1 MKKYHKHLARVVTLG
16 LLLSSGGVMSCVQAQ
31 DYGTADA
38 PKEHASAASLKGEY
52 DNVYI
57 VNNSYG
63 DSSNMTTSTAINDDL
78 HIKNLHTE
86 VNSVAGSAG
95 ITALQNNGAS
105 KSGNYKVGTASL
117 TVDRAVIA
125 VHGQD
130 DVIGVSST
138 DGQHATKIA
147 DLQIAVSTVT
157 DTANSNAPT
166 TVAGIDVEG
175 YYKRASS
182 SNISRYNNTLTADNV
197 RIDLGLASGSGG
209 TVNMTG
215 VLTKGDWLKQEDK
228 TQGYGGRTDI
238 KNVQIIISQ
247 RGDGQSN
254 ETVRGVW
261 ATKSDI
267 GTAYTEN
274 TDLASI
280 QNYDD
285 LAIVTGSSEADTAAY
300 TAGRVQGG
308 SELIGV
314 QADNGAQVKVGEKL
328 LIDID
333 RGARKAGE
341 DANGVSGIYAHS
353 YGKVDFNAGL
363 INLHND
369 QEGQVVGIEA
379 TAHAEVTGKTLMLR
393 AESDSGSAMGLLVH
407 KYEDDADGNAKIT
420 LGEAGGEASQVTA
433 VSGGA
438 LASAVTANHAGIIT
452 FNSAAELTA
461 QSTNYAETVAA
472 INGGQVIFADNAK
485 VTAAGIGE
493 AAGYL
498 YGVSAYFDDDSAA
511 AESKIIFQKG
521 AYIDAAGGT
530 AVSAAGNDDTS
541 AKGSISIN
549 QGSAAGLNDV
559 VILGDIEAGNN
570 GVVDVTLN
578 TAASVFSGSS
588 NLSGNGA
595 VNLAVTDGAG
605 WRVTGNSAVTALHAA
620 DGGKID
626 MTADADAF
634 STLTVGKLTGSG
646 AGFFVDN
653 DGTSSDKI
661 DIADSEAGTHS
672 ITINNISSLVGKTL
686 AAENTVISAKGAAAF
701 VGATTYGGGIY
712 EYTPNLDKTT
722 DAEGFNNWYVQ
733 SLNSK
738 VVGDALAVAATST
751 PVYYAWL
758 HGSDNL
764 RSRLGELRQNS
775 ERGAWAR
782 VFGGK
787 LRGSGYDNKYHT
799 YQVGYD
805 QALGNWQLGAAYEYT
820 KGDVSGTTSGDSKVG
835 AVSLYGT
842 MQQADGSAF
851 DIVLKHGRIYGDV
864 KTWGQYPDSGAYETN
879 ATSLSVEYNK
889 RFEQQH
895 GIFVEPQAQLVYGH
909 INGNSYTTAK
919 GIDVTTDGI
928 DTLVGRLGIS
938 AGQQLRHGSVYAR
951 LSLLHEF
958 CGDGTARL
966 TDKNGAALTRGFDY
980 GDTWFELALG
990 GNVALGKNCE
1000 LYGDVERGFGADV
1013 NKKWGANLGVRYSF

>member
-1 MKKYHKHLARVVTLG
+1 MKKYHKHLARVITLG
-16 LLLSSGGVMSCVQAQ
+16 LLLSSGGVMPCAQAQ
-31 DYGTADA
+31 DYGTADS
-38 PKEHASAASLKGEY
+38 PKEYASAASFKGEY

-57 VNNSYG
+57 VNNSLSG
-63 DSSNMTTSTAINDDL
+63 SSNMTTSTAINDDL

-86 VNSVAGSAG
+86 VSCVAGLAG

-105 KSGNYKVGTASL
+105 RSGNYKVGTASL

-125 VHGQD
+125 VHGQA
-130 DVIGVSST
+130 DVIGVAST
-138 DGQHATKIA
+138 DGQHATNIA
-147 DLQIAVSTVT
+147 DLQIAVSTV
-157 DTANSNAPT
+157 SNAASSSDPT

-175 YYKRASS
+175 YYKT
-182 SNISRYNNTLTADNV
+182 NISRYKNILTADNA
-197 RIDLGLASGSGG
+197 RIDLGLASGSEA

-238 KNVQIIISQ
+238 KNAQIIISQ

-267 GTAYTEN
+267 GTAHTEN
-274 TDLASI
+274 TDIASI

-285 LAIVTGSSEADTAAY
+285 LAIVTGSSEADTVGY
-300 TAGRVQGG
+300 TSGQVQGG

-333 RGARKAGE
+333 RAARKAGE
-341 DANGVSGIYAHS
+341 AANGVRGIYAHS

-379 TAHAEVTGKTLMLR
+379 TAHAEVTGKELILR

-485 VTAAGIGE
+485 VTAAGNE
-493 AAGYL
+493 
-498 YGVSAYFDDDSAA
+498 
-511 AESKIIFQKG
+511 
-521 AYIDAAGGT
+521 
-530 AVSAAGNDDTS
+530 DTS

-559 VILGDIEAGNN
+559 VIWGNIAADNN

-588 NLSGNGA
+588 NLSGNGT

-605 WRVTGNSAVTALHAA
+605 CCVTGKSAVTALQAA

-626 MTADADAF
+626 MTADAGAF

-646 AGFFVDN
+646 AGFIVDN

-672 ITINNISSLVGKTL
+672 ITINKISSLVGKTL
-686 AAENTVISAKGAAAF
+686 DSGNTVISSKGAAAF
-701 VGATTYGGGIY
+701 VGSTTYGGGIY
-712 EYTPNLDKTT
+712 EYTPNLDKTV

-738 VVGDALAVAATST
+738 VVSDALAVAATST

-787 LRGSGYDNKYHT
+787 LSGSGYDNKYHT

-889 RFEQQH
+889 RLEQQH

-966 TDKNGAALTRGFDY
+966 TDKNGAALTRDFDY

>member
-1 MKKYHKHLARVVTLG
+1 MKKYHKHLVRVVTLG
-16 LLLSSGGVMSCVQAQ
+16 LLLSSGGVMPCAQAA
-31 DYGTADA
+31 DYGTADE
-38 PKEHASAASLKGEY
+38 PKVSASIASLKGEY

-57 VNNSYG
+57 VNNSLG

-86 VNSVAGSAG
+86 VSSVAGSAG

-105 KSGNYKVGTASL
+105 KSGNYRVGTASL

-125 VHGQD
+125 VHGQA
-130 DVIGVSST
+130 DVIGVAST
-138 DGQHATKIA
+138 NGQHATNIA

-157 DTANSNAPT
+157 NAASSIAPT

-182 SNISRYNNTLTADNV
+182 TNISRYNNTLTADNV
-197 RIDLGLASGSGG
+197 RIDLGLASGSDA

-215 VLTKGDWLKQEDK
+215 VLTKGSYTNYIGQ
-228 TQGYGGRTDI
+228 TDI
-238 KNVQIIISQ
+238 KNAQIIISQ

-261 ATKSDI
+261 ATKTDMGNVPTLGTDI
-267 GTAYTEN
+267 
-274 TDLASI
+274 ASV
-280 QNYDD
+280 QNYDN
-285 LAIVTGSSEADTAAY
+285 LAIVTGSSEADTTGY
-300 TAGRVQGG
+300 TSGQVQGG

-333 RGARKAGE
+333 RAARKVGE
-341 DANGVSGIYAHS
+341 DSNGVSGIYAHS

-379 TAHAEVTGKTLMLR
+379 TAHAEITGKELILR

-498 YGVSAYFDDDSAA
+498 YGVSAYFDDDSAT

-521 AYIDAAGGT
+521 ADIDAAGGT
-530 AVSAAGNDDTS
+530 AITAAGSSDTD

-588 NLSGNGA
+588 NLSGSGA

-605 WRVTGNSAVTALHAA
+605 WRVTGNSAVTALQAA

-733 SLNSK
+733 SLSSK

-787 LRGSGYDNKYHT
+787 LSGSGYENKYHT

-842 MQQADGSAF
+842 MQQDDGSAF
-851 DIVLKHGRIYGDV
+851 DVVLKHGRIYGDV
-864 KTWGQYPDSGAYETN
+864 KT
-879 ATSLSVEYNK
+879 
-889 RFEQQH
+889 
-895 GIFVEPQAQLVYGH
+895 
-909 INGNSYTTAK
+909 
-919 GIDVTTDGI
+919 
-928 DTLVGRLGIS
+928 
-938 AGQQLRHGSVYAR
+938 
-951 LSLLHEF
+951 
-958 CGDGTARL
+958 
-966 TDKNGAALTRGFDY
+966 
-980 GDTWFELALG
+980 
-990 GNVALGKNCE
+990 
-1000 LYGDVERGFGADV
+1000 
-1013 NKKWGANLGVRYSF
+1013 

>member
-1 MKKYHKHLARVVTLG
+1 MKKYHRHLARVITLG
-16 LLLSSGGVMSCVQAQ
+16 LLLSSGGVMPCAQAQ
-31 DYGTADA
+31 DYGTADS
-38 PKEHASAASLKGEY
+38 PKEYASGASFKGEY

-57 VNNSYG
+57 VNNSFG
-63 DSSNMTTSTAINDDL
+63 SGNMTTSTAINDDL

-86 VNSVAGSAG
+86 VGSVAGSAG

-105 KSGNYKVGTASL
+105 SSGNHVGTASL

-125 VHGQD
+125 VHGQA
-130 DVIGVSST
+130 DVIGVAST
-138 DGQHATKIA
+138 NGQHATNIA

-157 DTANSNAPT
+157 NAASSIAPT

-182 SNISRYNNTLTADNV
+182 TNISRYNNTLMGDNV
-197 RIDLGLASGSGG
+197 RIDLGLASGSDA

-215 VLTKGDWLKQEDK
+215 VLTKGSYTNYIGQ
-228 TQGYGGRTDI
+228 TDI
-238 KNVQIIISQ
+238 KNAQIIISQ

-261 ATKSDI
+261 ATKTDMGNEPTLGTDI
-267 GTAYTEN
+267 
-274 TDLASI
+274 ASV
-280 QNYDD
+280 QNYDN
-285 LAIVTGSSEADTAAY
+285 LAIVTGSSEADTAGY
-300 TAGRVQGG
+300 TSGQVQGG

-314 QADNGAQVKVGEKL
+314 QADNGAQVKVGAQL

-333 RGARKAGE
+333 RAARKVGE
-341 DANGVSGIYAHS
+341 DANGVRGIYAHS

-363 INLHND
+363 INVHND
-369 QEGQVVGIEA
+369 REGQVVGIEA
-379 TAHAEVTGKTLMLR
+379 TAHAEVTGKELLLR

-407 KYEDDADGNAKIT
+407 KYEDDAEGNAKIT

-461 QSTNYAETVAA
+461 QSAANAETVAA

-493 AAGYL
+493 AAGNL

-559 VILGDIEAGNN
+559 VIWGNIAADNN

-588 NLSGNGA
+588 NLSGSGA

-605 WRVTGNSAVTALHAA
+605 WRVTGNSAVTALQAA

-626 MTADADAF
+626 MTADAGAF
-634 STLTVGKLTGSG
+634 SGLTVGKLTGSG
-646 AGFFVDN
+646 AGFIVDN

-787 LRGSGYDNKYHT
+787 LSGSGYDNKYHT

-1013 NKKWGANLGVRYSF
+1013 NKKWGANVGFRYSF

>member
-31 DYGTADA
+31 DYGTADE
-38 PKEHASAASLKGEY
+38 PKASASIASLKGEY

-57 VNNSYG
+57 VNNSLG

-86 VNSVAGSAG
+86 VGSVAGSAG

-105 KSGNYKVGTASL
+105 KSGNYRVGSASL

-125 VHGQD
+125 VYGQA
-130 DVIGVSST
+130 DVIGIAST
-138 DGQHATKIA
+138 NGQHATNIA

-157 DTANSNAPT
+157 NAASSIAPT

-182 SNISRYNNTLTADNV
+182 TNISRYNNTLTADNV
-197 RIDLGLASGSGG
+197 RIDLGLASGSDA

-215 VLTKGDWLKQEDK
+215 VLTKGSYTNYIGQI
-228 TQGYGGRTDI
+228 DI
-238 KNVQIIISQ
+238 KNAQIIISQ

-261 ATKSDI
+261 ATKTDM
-267 GTAYTEN
+267 GNEPTLG

-363 INLHND
+363 INVHND
-369 QEGQVVGIEA
+369 REGQVVGIEA
-379 TAHAEVTGKTLMLR
+379 TAHAEITGKELILS

-438 LASAVTANHAGIIT
+438 LASAVTANHAGVIT

-461 QSTNYAETVAA
+461 QSANYAETVAA

-485 VTAAGIGE
+485 VTAAGNE
-493 AAGYL
+493 
-498 YGVSAYFDDDSAA
+498 
-511 AESKIIFQKG
+511 
-521 AYIDAAGGT
+521 
-530 AVSAAGNDDTS
+530 DTNTN
-541 AKGSISIN
+541 GSISIN

-559 VILGDIEAGNN
+559 VILGNIKAENN

-588 NLSGNGA
+588 NLSGNGT
-595 VNLAVTDGAG
+595 VNFAVTDGAG
-605 WRVTGNSAVTALHAA
+605 WRVNGNSAVTALQAA

-626 MTADADAF
+626 MTADAGAF

-646 AGFFVDN
+646 AVFIVDN

-661 DIADSEAGTHS
+661 NIADSEAGTHS
-672 ITINNISSLVGKTL
+672 ITINKISSLVGKTL
-686 AAENTVISAKGAAAF
+686 AAENTVISSKGTAAF

-712 EYTPNLDKTT
+712 EYTPNLDKTA
-722 DAEGFNNWYVQ
+722 DADGFNNWYVQ
-733 SLNSK
+733 SLSSK
-738 VVGDALAVAATST
+738 VVSDALAVAATST
-751 PVYYAWL
+751 PVYYVWL

-775 ERGAWAR
+775 ERGVWAR

-787 LRGSGYDNKYHT
+787 LSGSGYENKYHT

-851 DIVLKHGRIYGDV
+851 DVVLKHGRIYGDV

-895 GIFVEPQAQLVYGH
+895 GIFVEPQAQLVYVH

-919 GIDVTTDGI
+919 GIDLTTDGI

-938 AGQQLRHGSVYAR
+938 AGQQLRHGAIYAR

-958 CGDGTARL
+958 CGDGNARL
-966 TDKNGAALTRGFDY
+966 MDKNGAALTRDFDY
-980 GDTWFELALG
+980 GDTWFEAALG
-990 GNVALGKNCE
+990 GNVALAKNCE

>member
-1 MKKYHKHLARVVTLG
+1 MPCA
-16 LLLSSGGVMSCVQAQ
+16 QAQ
-31 DYGTADA
+31 DYGTADS
-38 PKEHASAASLKGEY
+38 PKEYASATSFKGEY

-57 VNNSYG
+57 VNNSLSG
-63 DSSNMTTSTAINDDL
+63 SSNMTTSTAINDDL

-86 VNSVAGSAG
+86 VSCVAGSAG

-105 KSGNYKVGTASL
+105 KSSGNYKVGTAAL

-125 VHGQD
+125 VHGQA
-130 DVIGVSST
+130 DVIGVAST
-138 DGQHATKIA
+138 DGQHATNIA
-147 DLQIAVSTVT
+147 DLQIAVSTV
-157 DTANSNAPT
+157 SNAASSSDPT

-175 YYKRASS
+175 YYKRAGS
-182 SNISRYNNTLTADNV
+182 SNISRYKNTLMGDNV
-197 RIDLGLASGSGG
+197 RIDLGLASGSDA

-215 VLTKGDWLKQEDK
+215 VLTKGSYTNYIGQ
-228 TQGYGGRTDI
+228 TDI
-238 KNVQIIISQ
+238 KNAQIIISQ

-261 ATKSDI
+261 ATKTDMGNEPTLGTDI
-267 GTAYTEN
+267 
-274 TDLASI
+274 ASV
-280 QNYDD
+280 QNYDN
-285 LAIVTGSSEADTAAY
+285 LAIVTGSSEADTAGY
-300 TAGRVQGG
+300 TSGQVQGG

-333 RGARKAGE
+333 RAARKAGE
-341 DANGVSGIYAHS
+341 AANGVSGIYAHS
-353 YGKVDFNAGL
+353 YGKVAFNAGL
-363 INLHND
+363 INVHND

-379 TAHAEVTGKTLMLR
+379 TAHAEVTGKELLLR

-420 LGEAGGEASQVTA
+420 LGEAGGEVSQVTA

-461 QSTNYAETVAA
+461 QSAANAETVAA

-559 VILGDIEAGNN
+559 VILGNIEAENN

-578 TAASVFSGSS
+578 TAASVFSGNS
-588 NLSGNGA
+588 NLSGSGT

-605 WRVTGNSAVTALHAA
+605 WRVTGNSAVTALQAA

-626 MTADADAF
+626 MTADAGAF
-634 STLTVGKLTGSG
+634 SGLTVGKLTGSG
-646 AGFFVDN
+646 AGFIVDN

-686 AAENTVISAKGAAAF
+686 AAENTVISSKGAVTF

-712 EYTPNLDKTT
+712 EYTPNLDKTA
-722 DAEGFNNWYVQ
+722 DADGFNNWYVQ
-733 SLNSK
+733 SLSSK

-787 LRGSGYDNKYHT
+787 LSGSGYENKYHT

-842 MQQADGSAF
+842 MQQADGSAL
-851 DIVLKHGRIYGDV
+851 DVVLKHGRIYGDV

-938 AGQQLRHGSVYAR
+938 AGQQLRHGAVYAS

-980 GDTWFELALG
+980 GDTWFEAELG

>member
-1 MKKYHKHLARVVTLG
+1 MKKYHRHLARVVTLG
-16 LLLSSGGVMSCVQAQ
+16 LLLSSGGVMTCAQAQ
-31 DYGTADA
+31 DYGTADS
-38 PKEHASAASLKGEY
+38 PKEYASVASFKGEY

-57 VNNSYG
+57 VNNSFG
-63 DSSNMTTSTAINDDL
+63 SGNMNTSTAINDDL
-78 HIKNLHTE
+78 HIKNLHIE
-86 VNSVAGSAG
+86 VSSVAGSAG

-105 KSGNYKVGTASL
+105 SSGNHVGTASL

-125 VHGQD
+125 VHGQA
-130 DVIGVSST
+130 DVIGVAST
-138 DGQHATKIA
+138 NGQHATNIA

-157 DTANSNAPT
+157 NAASSIAPT

-182 SNISRYNNTLTADNV
+182 TNISRYNNTLMGDNA
-197 RIDLGLASGSGG
+197 RIELGLASGSDA

-215 VLTKGDWLKQEDK
+215 VLTKGSYTNYIGQ
-228 TQGYGGRTDI
+228 TDI
-238 KNVQIIISQ
+238 KNAQIIISQ

-261 ATKSDI
+261 ATKTDMGNEPTLGTDI
-267 GTAYTEN
+267 
-274 TDLASI
+274 ASV
-280 QNYDD
+280 QNYDN
-285 LAIVTGSSEADTAAY
+285 LAIVTGSSEADTAGY
-300 TAGRVQGG
+300 TSGQVQGG

-314 QADNGAQVKVGEKL
+314 QADNGAQVKVGTQL

-333 RGARKAGE
+333 RAARKVGE

-363 INLHND
+363 INVHND
-369 QEGQVVGIEA
+369 REGQVVGIEA
-379 TAHAEVTGKTLMLR
+379 TAHAEVTGKELLLR
-393 AESDSGSAMGLLVH
+393 AESDNGSAMGLLVH
-407 KYEDDADGNAKIT
+407 KYEDDAEGNAKIT

-461 QSTNYAETVAA
+461 QSAANAETVAA

-498 YGVSAYFDDDSAA
+498 YGVSAYFDDDSAT

-521 AYIDAAGGT
+521 ADIDAAGGT
-530 AVSAAGNDDTS
+530 AITAAGSSDTD

-605 WRVTGNSAVTALHAA
+605 WRVTGNSAVTALQAA

-626 MTADADAF
+626 MTADAGAF
-634 STLTVGKLTGSG
+634 SGLTVGKLTGSG
-646 AGFFVDN
+646 AGFIVDN

-686 AAENTVISAKGAAAF
+686 AAENTVISSKGAAAF

-712 EYTPNLDKTT
+712 EYTPNLDKTA
-722 DAEGFNNWYVQ
+722 DADGFNNWYVQ
-733 SLNSK
+733 SLSSK

-787 LRGSGYDNKYHT
+787 LSGSGYDNKYHT

-842 MQQADGSAF
+842 MRQADGSAL
-851 DIVLKHGRIYGDV
+851 DVVLKHGRIYGDV

-938 AGQQLRHGSVYAR
+938 AGQQLRHGAVYAS

-958 CGDGTARL
+958 CGDGNARL
-966 TDKNGAALTRGFDY
+966 TDKNGAALTRDFDY
-980 GDTWFELALG
+980 GDTWFEAALG
-990 GNVALGKNCE
+990 GNVALAKNCE

>member
-1 MKKYHKHLARVVTLG
+1 MKKYHRHLARVVTLG
-16 LLLSSGGVMSCVQAQ
+16 LLLSSGGVMPCAQAQ
-31 DYGTADA
+31 DYGTADE
-38 PKEHASAASLKGEY
+38 PKASASIASLKGEY

-57 VNNSYG
+57 VNNSLG

-86 VNSVAGSAG
+86 VVSVAGSAG

-105 KSGNYKVGTASL
+105 KSGNYRVGTASL

-125 VHGQD
+125 VHGQA
-130 DVIGVSST
+130 DVIGVAST
-138 DGQHATKIA
+138 NGQHATNIA
-147 DLQIAVSTVT
+147 DLQIAVSTV
-157 DTANSNAPT
+157 SNAASSIAPT

-182 SNISRYNNTLTADNV
+182 TNISRYNNTLTADNV
-197 RIDLGLASGSGG
+197 RIDLGLASGSDA

-215 VLTKGDWLKQEDK
+215 VLTKGSYTNYIGQ
-228 TQGYGGRTDI
+228 TDI
-238 KNVQIIISQ
+238 KNAQIIISQ

-261 ATKSDI
+261 ATKTDMGNEPTLGTDI
-267 GTAYTEN
+267 
-274 TDLASI
+274 ASV

-285 LAIVTGSSEADTAAY
+285 LAIVTGSSEADTAGY
-300 TAGRVQGG
+300 TSGQVQGG

-333 RGARKAGE
+333 RAARKVGE

-369 QEGQVVGIEA
+369 KEGQVVGIEA
-379 TAHAEVTGKTLMLR
+379 TAHAEVTGKELLLR

-420 LGEAGGEASQVTA
+420 LGEAGGAASQVTA

-452 FNSAAELTA
+452 FNSAVELTA

-498 YGVSAYFDDDSAA
+498 YGVSAYFDDDSAT

-521 AYIDAAGGT
+521 ADIDAAGGT
-530 AVSAAGNDDTS
+530 AITAAGSSDTD

-634 STLTVGKLTGSG
+634 STLTVGKLTGNG

-787 LRGSGYDNKYHT
+787 LSGSGYDNKYHT

-820 KGDVSGTTSGDSKVG
+820 KGDVSGTTGGDSKVG

-1013 NKKWGANLGVRYSF
+1013 NKKWGANLGVQYSF

>member
-16 LLLSSGGVMSCVQAQ
+16 LLLSSGGVVPCAQAQ
-31 DYGTADA
+31 DYGTAEE
-38 PKEHASAASLKGEY
+38 PKEYASNVSLKGEY

-57 VNNSYG
+57 VNNSLG

-78 HIKNLHTE
+78 HIKNLNTE
-86 VNSVAGSAG
+86 INSVVGSAG
-95 ITALQNNGAS
+95 ITALQNNGTY
-105 KSGNYKVGTASL
+105 KSGNYRVGSASL
-117 TVDRAVIA
+117 TVDRAVIT
-125 VHGQD
+125 VHGQA
-130 DVIGVSST
+130 DVIGVAST
-138 DGQHATKIA
+138 NGQHATNIA

-157 DTANSNAPT
+157 NAASSSYPTA
-166 TVAGIDVEG
+166 VAGIDVEG

-182 SNISRYNNTLTADNV
+182 TNISRYNNTLTADNV
-197 RIDLGLASGSGG
+197 RIDLGLASGSDA

-215 VLTKGDWLKQEDK
+215 VLTKGSYTNYIGQ
-228 TQGYGGRTDI
+228 TDI
-238 KNVQIIISQ
+238 KNAQIIISQ

-261 ATKSDI
+261 ATKTDMGNEPTLGIDI
-267 GTAYTEN
+267 
-274 TDLASI
+274 ASV

-285 LAIVTGSSEADTAAY
+285 LAIVTGSSEADAAGY
-300 TAGRVQGG
+300 TSGQVQGG

-314 QADNGAQVKVGEKL
+314 QADNGAQVNVGEKL

-333 RGARKAGE
+333 RAARKVGE
-341 DANGVSGIYAHS
+341 DSNGVSGIYAHS

-498 YGVSAYFDDDSAA
+498 YGVSAYFDDDSAT

-787 LRGSGYDNKYHT
+787 LSGSGYDNKYHT

-1013 NKKWGANLGVRYSF
+1013 NKKWGANLGVQYSF

>member
-16 LLLSSGGVMSCVQAQ
+16 LLLSSGGVMPCAQAQ
-31 DYGTADA
+31 DYGTADE
-38 PKEHASAASLKGEY
+38 PKASASIASLKGEY

-57 VNNSYG
+57 VNNSLG

-86 VNSVAGSAG
+86 INSVVGSAG
-95 ITALQNNGAS
+95 ITALQNNGTS
-105 KSGNYKVGTASL
+105 KSGNYRVGSASL
-117 TVDRAVIA
+117 TVDRAVIT
-125 VHGQD
+125 VHGQA
-130 DVIGVSST
+130 DVIGVAST
-138 DGQHATKIA
+138 NDQHATNIA

-157 DTANSNAPT
+157 NAASSSYPTA
-166 TVAGIDVEG
+166 VAGIDVEG

-182 SNISRYNNTLTADNV
+182 TNISCYNNTLTADNV
-197 RIDLGLASGSGG
+197 RIDLGLASGSDA

-215 VLTKGDWLKQEDK
+215 VLTKGSYTNYIGQ
-228 TQGYGGRTDI
+228 TDI
-238 KNVQIIISQ
+238 KNAQIIISQ

-261 ATKSDI
+261 ATKTDMGNEPTLGIDI
-267 GTAYTEN
+267 
-274 TDLASI
+274 ASV

-285 LAIVTGSSEADTAAY
+285 LAIVTGSSEADTAGY
-300 TAGRVQGG
+300 TSGQVQGG

-314 QADNGAQVKVGEKL
+314 QADNGAQVNVGEKL

-333 RGARKAGE
+333 RAARKVGE
-341 DANGVSGIYAHS
+341 DSNGVSGIYAHS

-379 TAHAEVTGKTLMLR
+379 TAHAEVTGKELLLR

-578 TAASVFSGSS
+578 TAASVFSGSR

-733 SLNSK
+733 SLSSK

-787 LRGSGYDNKYHT
+787 LSGSGYDNKYHT

-842 MQQADGSAF
+842 MQQADGSAL
-851 DIVLKHGRIYGDV
+851 DVVLKHGRIYGDV

-938 AGQQLRHGSVYAR
+938 AGQQLRHGAVYAR

>member
-16 LLLSSGGVMSCVQAQ
+16 LLLSSGGVMPCAQAQ
-31 DYGTADA
+31 DYGTADE
-38 PKEHASAASLKGEY
+38 PKVSASIASLKGEY

-57 VNNSYG
+57 VNNSLG

-86 VNSVAGSAG
+86 VGSVAGSAG

-105 KSGNYKVGTASL
+105 KSGNYRVGTASL

-125 VHGQD
+125 VHGQA
-130 DVIGVSST
+130 DVIGVAST
-138 DGQHATKIA
+138 NGQHATNIA

-157 DTANSNAPT
+157 NAASSIAPT

-182 SNISRYNNTLTADNV
+182 TNISRYNNTLKADNV
-197 RIDLGLASGSGG
+197 RIDLGLASGSDA

-215 VLTKGDWLKQEDK
+215 VLTIGSH
-228 TQGYGGRTDI
+228 TNYIGRTDI
-238 KNVQIIISQ
+238 KNAQIIISQ

-261 ATKSDI
+261 ATKTDMGNEPTLGTDI
-267 GTAYTEN
+267 
-274 TDLASI
+274 ASV

-285 LAIVTGSSEADTAAY
+285 LAIVTGSSEADTAGY
-300 TAGRVQGG
+300 TSEQVQGG

-333 RGARKAGE
+333 RAARKVGE

-369 QEGQVVGIEA
+369 KEGQVVGIEA
-379 TAHAEVTGKTLMLR
+379 TAHAEVTGKELLLR

-420 LGEAGGEASQVTA
+420 LGEAGGAASQVTA

-498 YGVSAYFDDDSAA
+498 YGVSAYFDDDSAT

-521 AYIDAAGGT
+521 ADIDAAGGT
-530 AVSAAGNDDTS
+530 AITAAGSSDTD

-787 LRGSGYDNKYHT
+787 LSGSGYDNKYHT

-938 AGQQLRHGSVYAR
+938 AGQQLRHGAVYAR

-990 GNVALGKNCE
+990 GNVALAKNCE

>member
-1 MKKYHKHLARVVTLG
+1 MKEYQKHMAKVITLG
-16 LLLSSGGVMSCVQAQ
+16 LLLSSGGVMPCAQAA
-31 DYGTADA
+31 DYGTADE
-38 PKEHASAASLKGEY
+38 PKVSASIASLKGEY

-57 VNNSYG
+57 VNNSLG

-86 VNSVAGSAG
+86 VSSVAGSAG

-105 KSGNYKVGTASL
+105 KSGNYRVGTASL

-125 VHGQD
+125 VHGQA
-130 DVIGVSST
+130 DVIGVAST
-138 DGQHATKIA
+138 NGQHATNIA

-157 DTANSNAPT
+157 NAASSIAPT

-182 SNISRYNNTLTADNV
+182 TNISRYNNTLTADNV
-197 RIDLGLASGSGG
+197 RIDLGLASGSDA

-215 VLTKGDWLKQEDK
+215 VLTKGSYTNYIGQ
-228 TQGYGGRTDI
+228 TDI
-238 KNVQIIISQ
+238 KNAQIIISQ

-261 ATKSDI
+261 ATKTDMGNVPTLGTDI
-267 GTAYTEN
+267 
-274 TDLASI
+274 ASV
-280 QNYDD
+280 QNYDN
-285 LAIVTGSSEADTAAY
+285 LAIVTGSSEADTTGY
-300 TAGRVQGG
+300 TSGQVQGG

-333 RGARKAGE
+333 RAARKVGE
-341 DANGVSGIYAHS
+341 DSNGVSGIYAHS

-379 TAHAEVTGKTLMLR
+379 TAHAEITGKELILR

-498 YGVSAYFDDDSAA
+498 YGVSAYFDDDSAT

-521 AYIDAAGGT
+521 ADIDAAGGT
-530 AVSAAGNDDTS
+530 AITAAGSSDTD

-570 GVVDVTLN
+570 GVVDVTFN

-588 NLSGNGA
+588 NLSGSGA

-605 WRVTGNSAVTALHAA
+605 WRVTGNSAVTALQAA

-686 AAENTVISAKGAAAF
+686 AAENTVISSKGAAAF

-712 EYTPNLDKTT
+712 EYTPNLDKTA

-733 SLNSK
+733 SLSSK
-738 VVGDALAVAATST
+738 VVSDALAVASTST

-787 LRGSGYDNKYHT
+787 LSGSGYENKYHT

-805 QALGNWQLGAAYEYT
+805 QSLGNWQLGAAYEYT

-842 MQQADGSAF
+842 MRQADGSAL
-851 DIVLKHGRIYGDV
+851 DVVLKHGRIYGDL

-938 AGQQLRHGSVYAR
+938 AGQQLRHGAVYAR

-958 CGDGTARL
+958 CGDGNARL
-966 TDKNGAALTRGFDY
+966 TDKNGAALTRDFDY
-980 GDTWFELALG
+980 GDTWFEAALG
-990 GNVALGKNCE
+990 GNVALGKNFE

-1013 NKKWGANLGVRYSF
+1013 NKKWGANLGVQYSF

>member
-1 MKKYHKHLARVVTLG
+1 MKNYQNNLMRAITLG
-16 LLLSSGGVMSCVQAQ
+16 LLLSSGGVMPCAQAQ
-31 DYGTADA
+31 DWGTADS
-38 PKEHASAASLKGEY
+38 PKKYASNASLKGEY

-63 DSSNMTTSTAINDDL
+63 DGSNMTTSTADNDDL
-78 HIKNLHTE
+78 YIKNLHTE
-86 VNSVAGSAG
+86 VSSVAGSAG
-95 ITALQNNGAS
+95 IIALQNNDTS
-105 KSGNYKVGTASL
+105 KSGNYRVGTAAL
-117 TVDRAVIA
+117 TADRAVIA
-125 VHGQD
+125 IHGQA
-130 DVIGVSST
+130 DVIGISST
-138 DGQHATKIA
+138 EGQHGTNIA
-147 DLQIAVSTVT
+147 DLQIAVSTMT
-157 DTANSNAPT
+157 NAANSSNPH

-175 YYKRASS
+175 YYKKASS
-182 SNISRYNNTLTADNV
+182 TNISRYNNTLTADNV
-197 RIDLGLASGSGG
+197 RIDLGLASGSDA

-228 TQGYGGRTDI
+228 TKGYGGRTDI
-238 KNVQIIISQ
+238 QNAQIIISQ

-267 GTAYTEN
+267 GTAHTEN
-274 TDLASI
+274 TDIASI
-280 QNYDD
+280 QNYDV
-285 LAIVTGSSEADTAAY
+285 LAIVTGSSTAEGY
-300 TAGRVQGG
+300 TAGQVQGG
-308 SELIGV
+308 SELIGI
-314 QADNGAQVKVGEKL
+314 QADNGAQVKVGNTL

-341 DANGVSGIYAHS
+341 AANGVTAIYAHS
-353 YGKVDFNAGL
+353 YGKVDFNSASV
-363 INLHND
+363 NVHND

-379 TAHAEVTGKTLMLR
+379 TTHAEVIGKELILR
-393 AESDSGSAMGLLVH
+393 AESDSGSAMGLWVH
-407 KYEDDADGNAKIT
+407 KYPGDPEGEAKIT

-452 FNSAAELTA
+452 FNSVAELTA
-461 QSTNYAETVAA
+461 QSATYAETLAA
-472 INGGQVIFADNAK
+472 VNGGQVIFADNAK

-559 VILGDIEAGNN
+559 VILGDIKANSN

-578 TAASVFSGSS
+578 TSDSVFSGSS

-595 VNLAVTDGAG
+595 VNLAVRDGAA
-605 WRVTGNSAVTALHAA
+605 WRVSGDSAVTSLQAA
-620 DGGKID
+620 DGGRID
-626 MTADADAF
+626 MTADAGAF

-646 AGFFVDN
+646 SSFIVDN
-653 DGTSSDKI
+653 DGTISDKI
-661 DIADSEAGTHS
+661 NITASEAGTHG
-672 ITINNISSLVGKTL
+672 ITINNIRSLVGKDLAGGNNVITAAG
-686 AAENTVISAKGAAAF
+686 AAEF
-701 VGATTYGGGIY
+701 VGETTYGGGIY
-712 EYTPNLDKTT
+712 EYTPDLDKTLNADGT
-722 DAEGFNNWYVQ
+722 NSWYVKNL
-733 SLNSK
+733 SSK

-758 HGSDNL
+758 YGSDNL

-787 LRGSGYDNKYHT
+787 LSGSGYDNKYYT

-805 QALGNWQLGAAYEYT
+805 QALGNWQLGAVYEYT
-820 KGDVSGTTSGDSKVG
+820 KGDVSGMTSGDSKVG

-842 MQQADGSAF
+842 MQQADGSAL
-851 DIVLKHGRIYGDV
+851 DVVLKHGRIYGDV

-895 GIFVEPQAQLVYGH
+895 GVFVEPQAQLVYGH

-919 GIDVTTDGI
+919 GIDVTTEGI

-938 AGQQLRHGSVYAR
+938 AGQQLRHGAIYAR

-958 CGDGTARL
+958 CGDGNARL
-966 TDKNGAALTRGFDY
+966 TDKNGAALTRDFDY
-980 GDTWFELALG
+980 GDTWFEVALG

>member
-1 MKKYHKHLARVVTLG
+1 MKKYHRHLARVVTLG
-16 LLLSSGGVMSCVQAQ
+16 LLLSSGGVMPCAQAQ
-31 DYGTADA
+31 DYGTADE
-38 PKEHASAASLKGEY
+38 PKASASIASLKGEY

-57 VNNSYG
+57 VNNSLG

-86 VNSVAGSAG
+86 VVSVAGSAG

-105 KSGNYKVGTASL
+105 KSGNYRVGTASL

-125 VHGQD
+125 VHGQA
-130 DVIGVSST
+130 DVIGVAST
-138 DGQHATKIA
+138 NGQHATNIA
-147 DLQIAVSTVT
+147 DLQIAVSTV
-157 DTANSNAPT
+157 SNAASSIAPT

-182 SNISRYNNTLTADNV
+182 TNISRYNNTLTADNV
-197 RIDLGLASGSGG
+197 RIDLGLASGSDA

-215 VLTKGDWLKQEDK
+215 VLTKGSYTNYIGQ
-228 TQGYGGRTDI
+228 TDI
-238 KNVQIIISQ
+238 KNAQIIISQ

-261 ATKSDI
+261 ATKTDMGNEPTLGTDI
-267 GTAYTEN
+267 
-274 TDLASI
+274 ASV

-285 LAIVTGSSEADTAAY
+285 LAIVTGSSEADTAGY
-300 TAGRVQGG
+300 TSGQVQGG

-333 RGARKAGE
+333 RAARKVGE

-369 QEGQVVGIEA
+369 KEGQVVGIEA
-379 TAHAEVTGKTLMLR
+379 TAHAEVTGKELLLR

-420 LGEAGGEASQVTA
+420 LGEAGGAASQVTA

-452 FNSAAELTA
+452 FNSAVELTA

-498 YGVSAYFDDDSAA
+498 YGVSAYFDDDSAT

-521 AYIDAAGGT
+521 ADIDAAGGT
-530 AVSAAGNDDTS
+530 AITAAGSSDTD

-787 LRGSGYDNKYHT
+787 LSGSGYDNKYHT

-820 KGDVSGTTSGDSKVG
+820 KGDVSGTTGGDSKVG

-1013 NKKWGANLGVRYSF
+1013 NKKWGANLGVQYSF

>member
-1 MKKYHKHLARVVTLG
+1 MKKYHRHLARVITLG
-16 LLLSSGGVMSCVQAQ
+16 LLLSSGGVMPCAQAQ
-31 DYGTADA
+31 DYGTADS
-38 PKEHASAASLKGEY
+38 PKEYASGASFKGEY

-57 VNNSYG
+57 VNNSFG
-63 DSSNMTTSTAINDDL
+63 SGNMTTSTAINDDL

-86 VNSVAGSAG
+86 VGSVSGSAG

-105 KSGNYKVGTASL
+105 KSGNYRVGTASL

-125 VHGQD
+125 VHGQA
-130 DVIGVSST
+130 DVIGVAST
-138 DGQHATKIA
+138 NGQHATNIA
-147 DLQIAVSTVT
+147 DLQIVVSTVT
-157 DTANSNAPT
+157 NAASSIAPT

-182 SNISRYNNTLTADNV
+182 TNISRYNNTLMGDNV
-197 RIDLGLASGSGG
+197 RIDLGLASGSDA

-215 VLTKGDWLKQEDK
+215 VLTKGSYTNYIGQ
-228 TQGYGGRTDI
+228 TDI
-238 KNVQIIISQ
+238 KNAQIIISQ

-261 ATKSDI
+261 ATKTDMGNEPTLGTDI
-267 GTAYTEN
+267 
-274 TDLASI
+274 ASV
-280 QNYDD
+280 QNYDN
-285 LAIVTGSSEADTAAY
+285 LAIVTGSSEADTAGY
-300 TAGRVQGG
+300 TSGQVQGG

-314 QADNGAQVKVGEKL
+314 QADNGAQVKVGAKL

-333 RGARKAGE
+333 RAARKVGE

-363 INLHND
+363 INVHND
-369 QEGQVVGIEA
+369 REGQVVGIEA
-379 TAHAEVTGKTLMLR
+379 TAHAEVTGKELLLR

-559 VILGDIEAGNN
+559 VILGNIEADNN

-588 NLSGNGA
+588 NLSGSGA

-605 WRVTGNSAVTALHAA
+605 WRVTGNSAVTALQAA

-626 MTADADAF
+626 MTADAGAF
-634 STLTVGKLTGSG
+634 SGLTVGKLTGSG
-646 AGFFVDN
+646 AGFIVDN

-661 DIADSEAGTHS
+661 NIADSEAGTHS

-686 AAENTVISAKGAAAF
+686 AAENTVISSKGAAAF
-701 VGATTYGGGIY
+701 IGSTTYGGGIY
-712 EYTPNLDKTT
+712 EYTPNLDKTA
-722 DAEGFNNWYVQ
+722 DADGFNNWYVQ
-733 SLNSK
+733 SLSSK

-787 LRGSGYDNKYHT
+787 LSGSGYENKYHT

-842 MQQADGSAF
+842 MRQADGSAL
-851 DIVLKHGRIYGDV
+851 DVVLKHGRIYGDV

-889 RFEQQH
+889 RFDQQH

-938 AGQQLRHGSVYAR
+938 AGQQLRHGAVYAR

-958 CGDGTARL
+958 CGDGNARL
-966 TDKNGAALTRGFDY
+966 TDKNGAAFTRGFDY
-980 GDTWFELALG
+980 GDTWFEATLG
-990 GNVALGKNCE
+990 GNVALAKNFE

-1013 NKKWGANLGVRYSF
+1013 NKKWGANLGVQYSF

>member
-1 MKKYHKHLARVVTLG
+1 MKKYHRHLARVITLG
-16 LLLSSGGVMSCVQAQ
+16 LLLSSGGVMPCAQAQ
-31 DYGTADA
+31 DYGTADS
-38 PKEHASAASLKGEY
+38 PKEYASGASFKGEY

-57 VNNSYG
+57 VNNSFG
-63 DSSNMTTSTAINDDL
+63 SGNMTTSTAINDDL

-86 VNSVAGSAG
+86 VGSVAGSAG

-105 KSGNYKVGTASL
+105 KSGNYRVGTASL

-125 VHGQD
+125 VHGQA
-130 DVIGVSST
+130 DVIGVAST
-138 DGQHATKIA
+138 DGQHATNIA
-147 DLQIAVSTVT
+147 DLQIVVSTVT
-157 DTANSNAPT
+157 NAASSSDPT

-175 YYKRASS
+175 YYKRAGS

-197 RIDLGLASGSGG
+197 RIDLGLASGSDA

-215 VLTKGDWLKQEDK
+215 VLTKGSYTNYIGQ
-228 TQGYGGRTDI
+228 TDI
-238 KNVQIIISQ
+238 KNAQIIITQ

-261 ATKSDI
+261 ATKTDMGNEPTLGTDI
-267 GTAYTEN
+267 
-274 TDLASI
+274 ASV
-280 QNYDD
+280 QNYDN
-285 LAIVTGSSEADTAAY
+285 LAIVTGSSEADTAGY
-300 TAGRVQGG
+300 TSGQVQGG

-333 RGARKAGE
+333 RAARKAGE
-341 DANGVSGIYAHS
+341 AANGVRGIYAHS
-353 YGKVDFNAGL
+353 YGKVDFNVGL

-379 TAHAEVTGKTLMLR
+379 TAHADVTGKELILR

-511 AESKIIFQKG
+511 SESKIIFQKG

-559 VILGDIEAGNN
+559 VILGNIEAENN

-588 NLSGNGA
+588 NLSGNGT

-605 WRVTGNSAVTALHAA
+605 WCVTGKSAVTALQAA

-626 MTADADAF
+626 MTADAGAF

-751 PVYYAWL
+751 LVYYAWL

-782 VFGGK
+782 TFGGK
-787 LRGSGYDNKYHT
+787 LNGSGYDNKYHT

-842 MQQADGSAF
+842 MRQDDGSAF

-889 RFEQQH
+889 RFERQH

-938 AGQQLRHGSVYAR
+938 AGQQLRHGAVYAR

-1013 NKKWGANLGVRYSF
+1013 NKKWGANMGVRYSF

>member
-1 MKKYHKHLARVVTLG
+1 MKKYHKHLAQVVTLG
-16 LLLSSGGVMSCVQAQ
+16 LLLSSGGVMPCAQAQ

-86 VNSVAGSAG
+86 VNSIAGSAG

-105 KSGNYKVGTASL
+105 KSGNYKVGAASL

-130 DVIGVSST
+130 DVIGISST
-138 DGQHATKIA
+138 DGQHATNIA

-175 YYKRASS
+175 YYKRVSS

-197 RIDLGLASGSGG
+197 RIDLGLASGSGA

-215 VLTKGDWLKQEDK
+215 VLTKGSYTKYIGQ
-228 TQGYGGRTDI
+228 TDI
-238 KNVQIIISQ
+238 KNAEIIISQ

-261 ATKSDI
+261 ATETASDNKPTLGEDI
-267 GTAYTEN
+267 
-274 TDLASI
+274 ASI
-280 QNYDD
+280 QNYDA
-285 LAIVTGSSEADTAAY
+285 LAIVTDSSEADAAGY
-300 TAGRVQGG
+300 TSGQVQGG

-314 QADNGAQVKVGEKL
+314 QADHGAQVKVGAKL

-333 RGARKAGE
+333 RVARKAGE
-341 DANGVSGIYAHS
+341 DANGVSGIYVHS

-363 INLHND
+363 INVHND

-379 TAHAEVTGKTLMLR
+379 TTHAEITGKELILS

-407 KYEDDADGNAKIT
+407 KYEDDADGNTKIT

-438 LASAVTANHAGIIT
+438 LASAVTANHAGVIT

-485 VTAAGIGE
+485 VMAAGIGE

-498 YGVSAYFDDDSAA
+498 YGVSAYFDDDSAT

-530 AVSAAGNDDTS
+530 AITAAGSSDTD

-559 VILGDIEAGNN
+559 VILGNIEADNN

-588 NLSGNGA
+588 NLSGSGT

-605 WRVTGNSAVTALHAA
+605 WRVTGNSAVTALQAA

-626 MTADADAF
+626 MTADAGAF

-646 AGFFVDN
+646 AGFIVDN

-686 AAENTVISAKGAAAF
+686 AAENTVIRSKGAAAF
-701 VGATTYGGGIY
+701 AGATTYGGGIY
-712 EYTPNLDKTT
+712 EYTPNLDKTA
-722 DAEGFNNWYVQ
+722 DADGFNNWYVQ
-733 SLNSK
+733 SLSSK

-787 LRGSGYDNKYHT
+787 LSGSGYENKYHT

-805 QALGNWQLGAAYEYT
+805 QTLGNWQLGAAYEYT
-820 KGDVSGTTSGDSKVG
+820 KGDVSGTTSGDSKIG

-842 MQQADGSAF
+842 MQQADGSAL
-851 DIVLKHGRIYGDV
+851 DVVLKHGRIYGDV

-919 GIDVTTDGI
+919 GIAVTTDGI

-938 AGQQLRHGSVYAR
+938 AGQQLRHGAVYAR

-958 CGDGTARL
+958 CGDGNARL
-966 TDKNGAALTRGFDY
+966 MDKNGAALTRDFDY
-980 GDTWFELALG
+980 GDTWFEAALG
-990 GNVALGKNCE
+990 GNVALAKNCE

>member
-16 LLLSSGGVMSCVQAQ
+16 LLLSSGGVMPCAQAQ
-31 DYGTADA
+31 DYGTADE
-38 PKEHASAASLKGEY
+38 PKASASIASLKGEY

-57 VNNSYG
+57 VNNSLG

-86 VNSVAGSAG
+86 INSVVGSAG
-95 ITALQNNGAS
+95 ITALQNNGTS
-105 KSGNYKVGTASL
+105 KSGNYRVGSASL
-117 TVDRAVIA
+117 TVDRAVIT
-125 VHGQD
+125 VHGQA
-130 DVIGVSST
+130 DVIGVAST
-138 DGQHATKIA
+138 NGQHATNIA

-157 DTANSNAPT
+157 NAASSSYPTA
-166 TVAGIDVEG
+166 VAGIDVEG

-182 SNISRYNNTLTADNV
+182 TNISRYNNTLTADNV
-197 RIDLGLASGSGG
+197 RIDLGLASGSDA

-215 VLTKGDWLKQEDK
+215 VLTKGSYTNYIGQ
-228 TQGYGGRTDI
+228 TDI
-238 KNVQIIISQ
+238 KNAQIIISQ

-261 ATKSDI
+261 ATKTDMGNVPTLGTDI
-267 GTAYTEN
+267 
-274 TDLASI
+274 ASV
-280 QNYDD
+280 QNYDN
-285 LAIVTGSSEADTAAY
+285 LAIVTGSSEADTTGY
-300 TAGRVQGG
+300 TSGQVQGG

-333 RGARKAGE
+333 RAARKVGE
-341 DANGVSGIYAHS
+341 DSNGVSGIYAHS
-353 YGKVDFNAGL
+353 YGKVDFNEGM

-379 TAHAEVTGKTLMLR
+379 TAHAEITGKELILR

-787 LRGSGYDNKYHT
+787 LSGSGYDNKYHT

>member
-16 LLLSSGGVMSCVQAQ
+16 LLLSSGGVMPCAQAQ

-63 DSSNMTTSTAINDDL
+63 DSSNMTASTAINDDL

-86 VNSVAGSAG
+86 VNSIAGSAG

-138 DGQHATKIA
+138 DGQHATNIA

-197 RIDLGLASGSGG
+197 RIDLGLASGSGA

-238 KNVQIIISQ
+238 KNAQIIISQ

-267 GTAYTEN
+267 GTAHTEN

-363 INLHND
+363 INVHND
-369 QEGQVVGIEA
+369 REGQVVGIEA
-379 TAHAEVTGKTLMLR
+379 TAHAEITGKELILS

-461 QSTNYAETVAA
+461 QSANYAETVAA

-493 AAGYL
+493 AAGNL

-511 AESKIIFQKG
+511 AESKITFQKG

-559 VILGDIEAGNN
+559 VILGNIEAGNN

-588 NLSGNGA
+588 NLSGSGT

-605 WRVTGNSAVTALHAA
+605 WRVTGNSAVTALQAA

-626 MTADADAF
+626 MTADAGAF

-646 AGFFVDN
+646 AGFIVDN

-686 AAENTVISAKGAAAF
+686 AAENTVISSKGAAAF
-701 VGATTYGGGIY
+701 AGATTYGGGIY

-722 DAEGFNNWYVQ
+722 DADGFNNWYVQ
-733 SLNSK
+733 SLSSK

-782 VFGGK
+782 AFGGK
-787 LRGSGYDNKYHT
+787 LSGSGYENKYHT

-842 MQQADGSAF
+842 MQQADGSAL
-851 DIVLKHGRIYGDV
+851 DVVLKHGRIYGDV

-919 GIDVTTDGI
+919 GIAVTTDGI

-938 AGQQLRHGSVYAR
+938 AGQQLRHGAVYAR

-958 CGDGTARL
+958 CGDGNARL
-966 TDKNGAALTRGFDY
+966 MDKNGAALTRDFDY
-980 GDTWFELALG
+980 GDTWFEAALG
-990 GNVALGKNCE
+990 GNVALAKNCE

-1013 NKKWGANLGVRYSF
+1013 NKKWGANLGVQYSF

>member
-1 MKKYHKHLARVVTLG
+1 MPCA
-16 LLLSSGGVMSCVQAQ
+16 QAQ
-31 DYGTADA
+31 DYGTADS
-38 PKEHASAASLKGEY
+38 PKEYASATSFKGEY

-57 VNNSYG
+57 VNNSLSG
-63 DSSNMTTSTAINDDL
+63 SSNMTTSTAINDDL

-86 VNSVAGSAG
+86 VSCVAGSAG

-105 KSGNYKVGTASL
+105 KSSGNYKVGTAAL

-125 VHGQD
+125 VHGQA
-130 DVIGVSST
+130 DVIGVAST
-138 DGQHATKIA
+138 DGQHATNIA
-147 DLQIAVSTVT
+147 DLQIAVSTV
-157 DTANSNAPT
+157 SNAASSSDPT

-175 YYKRASS
+175 YYKRAGS
-182 SNISRYNNTLTADNV
+182 SNISRYKNTLMGDNV
-197 RIDLGLASGSGG
+197 RIDLGLASGSDA

-215 VLTKGDWLKQEDK
+215 VLTKGSYTNYIGQ
-228 TQGYGGRTDI
+228 TDI
-238 KNVQIIISQ
+238 KNAQIIISQ

-261 ATKSDI
+261 ATKTDMGNEPTLGTDI
-267 GTAYTEN
+267 
-274 TDLASI
+274 ASV
-280 QNYDD
+280 QNYDN
-285 LAIVTGSSEADTAAY
+285 LAIVTGSSEADTAGY
-300 TAGRVQGG
+300 TSGQVQGG

-333 RGARKAGE
+333 RAARKAGE
-341 DANGVSGIYAHS
+341 AANGVSGIYAHS
-353 YGKVDFNAGL
+353 YGKVAFNAGL
-363 INLHND
+363 INVHND

-379 TAHAEVTGKTLMLR
+379 TAHAEVTGKELLLR

-420 LGEAGGEASQVTA
+420 LGEAGGEVSQVTA

-461 QSTNYAETVAA
+461 QSAANAETVAA

-559 VILGDIEAGNN
+559 VILGNIEAENN

-578 TAASVFSGSS
+578 TAASVFSGNS
-588 NLSGNGA
+588 NLSGSGT

-605 WRVTGNSAVTALHAA
+605 WRVTGNSAVTALQAA

-626 MTADADAF
+626 MTADAGAF
-634 STLTVGKLTGSG
+634 SGLTVGKLTGSG
-646 AGFFVDN
+646 AGFIVDN

-686 AAENTVISAKGAAAF
+686 AAENTVISSKGAVTF

-712 EYTPNLDKTT
+712 EYTPNLDKTA
-722 DAEGFNNWYVQ
+722 DADGFNNWYVQ
-733 SLNSK
+733 SLSSK

-787 LRGSGYDNKYHT
+787 LSGSGYENKYHT

-842 MQQADGSAF
+842 MQQADGSAL
-851 DIVLKHGRIYGDV
+851 DVVLKHGRIYGDV

-938 AGQQLRHGSVYAR
+938 AGQQLRHGAVYAS

-980 GDTWFELALG
+980 GDTWFEAALG

>member
-16 LLLSSGGVMSCVQAQ
+16 LLLSSGGVMPCAQAQ
-31 DYGTADA
+31 DYGTADE
-38 PKEHASAASLKGEY
+38 PKASASIASLKGEY

-57 VNNSYG
+57 VNNSLG

-86 VNSVAGSAG
+86 INSVVGSAG
-95 ITALQNNGAS
+95 ITALQNNGTS
-105 KSGNYKVGTASL
+105 KSGNYRVGSASL
-117 TVDRAVIA
+117 TVDRAVIT
-125 VHGQD
+125 VHGQA
-130 DVIGVSST
+130 DVIGVAST
-138 DGQHATKIA
+138 NGQHATNIA

-157 DTANSNAPT
+157 NAASSSYPTA
-166 TVAGIDVEG
+166 VAGIDVEG

-182 SNISRYNNTLTADNV
+182 TNISCYNNTLTADNV
-197 RIDLGLASGSGG
+197 RIDLGLASGSDA

-215 VLTKGDWLKQEDK
+215 VLTKGSYTNYIGQ
-228 TQGYGGRTDI
+228 TDI
-238 KNVQIIISQ
+238 KNAQIIISQ

-261 ATKSDI
+261 ATKTDMGNEPTLGIDI
-267 GTAYTEN
+267 
-274 TDLASI
+274 ASV

-285 LAIVTGSSEADTAAY
+285 LAIVTGSSEADTAGY
-300 TAGRVQGG
+300 TSGQVQGG

-314 QADNGAQVKVGEKL
+314 QADNGAQVNVGEKL

-333 RGARKAGE
+333 RAARKVGE
-341 DANGVSGIYAHS
+341 DSNGVSGIYAHS

-379 TAHAEVTGKTLMLR
+379 TAHAEVTGKELLLR

-733 SLNSK
+733 SLSSK

-787 LRGSGYDNKYHT
+787 LSGSGYDNKYHT

-842 MQQADGSAF
+842 MQQADGSAL
-851 DIVLKHGRIYGDV
+851 DVVLKHGRIYGDV

-938 AGQQLRHGSVYAR
+938 AGQQLRHGAVYAR

>member
-1 MKKYHKHLARVVTLG
+1 MKKYHRHLARVITLG
-16 LLLSSGGVMSCVQAQ
+16 LLLSSGGVMPCAQAQ
-31 DYGTADA
+31 DYGTADS
-38 PKEHASAASLKGEY
+38 PKEYASGASLKGEY

-57 VNNSYG
+57 VNNSFG
-63 DSSNMTTSTAINDDL
+63 SGNMNTSTAINDDL

-86 VNSVAGSAG
+86 VGSVAGSAG

-105 KSGNYKVGTASL
+105 SSGNHVGTASL

-125 VHGQD
+125 VHGQA
-130 DVIGVSST
+130 DVIGVAST
-138 DGQHATKIA
+138 NGQHATNIA

-157 DTANSNAPT
+157 NAASSIAPT

-182 SNISRYNNTLTADNV
+182 TNISRYNNTLMGDNV
-197 RIDLGLASGSGG
+197 RIDLGLASGSDA

-215 VLTKGDWLKQEDK
+215 VLTKGSYTNYIGQ
-228 TQGYGGRTDI
+228 TDI
-238 KNVQIIISQ
+238 KNAQIIISQ

-261 ATKSDI
+261 ATKTDMGNEPTLGTDI
-267 GTAYTEN
+267 T
-274 TDLASI
+274 SV
-280 QNYDD
+280 QNYDN
-285 LAIVTGSSEADTAAY
+285 LAIVTGSSEADTAGY
-300 TAGRVQGG
+300 TSGQVQGG

-314 QADNGAQVKVGEKL
+314 QADNGAQVKVGAQL

-333 RGARKAGE
+333 RAARKAGE
-341 DANGVSGIYAHS
+341 AANGVSGIYAHS

-363 INLHND
+363 INVHND

-379 TAHAEVTGKTLMLR
+379 TAHAEVTGKELLLR

-407 KYEDDADGNAKIT
+407 KYEDDAEGNAKIT

-452 FNSAAELTA
+452 FNSAVELTA

-559 VILGDIEAGNN
+559 VILGNIEAENN
-570 GVVDVTLN
+570 GVVDVALN
-578 TAASVFSGSS
+578 TAASVFIGSS
-588 NLSGNGA
+588 NLSGNGV
-595 VNLAVTDGAG
+595 VNLAVTDGAD
-605 WRVTGNSAVTALHAA
+605 WRVTGNSAVTALQAA

-626 MTADADAF
+626 MTADAGAF

-646 AGFFVDN
+646 AGFIVDN

-686 AAENTVISAKGAAAF
+686 AAENTIISSKGSAAF

-712 EYTPNLDKTT
+712 EYTPNLDKTA
-722 DAEGFNNWYVQ
+722 DADGFNNWYVQ
-733 SLNSK
+733 SLSSK

-787 LRGSGYDNKYHT
+787 LSGSGYENKYHT

-842 MQQADGSAF
+842 MRQDDGSAF

-879 ATSLSVEYNK
+879 ATSLSVEYNN

-895 GIFVEPQAQLVYGH
+895 GIFVEPQSQLVYGH

-938 AGQQLRHGSVYAR
+938 AGQQLRHGAVYAR

-990 GNVALGKNCE
+990 GNVALAKNCE
-1000 LYGDVERGFGADV
+1000 LYGDVERSFGGDV
-1013 NKKWGANLGVRYSF
+1013 TKNWGANVGFRYSF

>member
-1 MKKYHKHLARVVTLG
+1 MKKYHKHLARVVTMG

-86 VNSVAGSAG
+86 VNSIAGSAG

-105 KSGNYKVGTASL
+105 KSGNYKVGTALL

-130 DVIGVSST
+130 DVIGISST
-138 DGQHATKIA
+138 DGQHATNIA

-175 YYKRASS
+175 SYKRASS

-197 RIDLGLASGSGG
+197 RIDLGLASGSGS

-238 KNVQIIISQ
+238 KNAQIIISQ

-267 GTAYTEN
+267 GTAHTEN

-333 RGARKAGE
+333 RAARKVGE
-341 DANGVSGIYAHS
+341 DSNGVSGIYAHS

-379 TAHAEVTGKTLMLR
+379 TAHAEITGKELILR

-420 LGEAGGEASQVTA
+420 LGEAGGEALRS
-433 VSGGA
+433 
-438 LASAVTANHAGIIT
+438 LP
-452 FNSAAELTA
+452 
-461 QSTNYAETVAA
+461 
-472 INGGQVIFADNAK
+472 
-485 VTAAGIGE
+485 
-493 AAGYL
+493 
-498 YGVSAYFDDDSAA
+498 
-511 AESKIIFQKG
+511 
-521 AYIDAAGGT
+521 
-530 AVSAAGNDDTS
+530 
-541 AKGSISIN
+541 
-549 QGSAAGLNDV
+549 SAAGL
-559 VILGDIEAGNN
+559 
-570 GVVDVTLN
+570 
-578 TAASVFSGSS
+578 
-588 NLSGNGA
+588 
-595 VNLAVTDGAG
+595 
-605 WRVTGNSAVTALHAA
+605 
-620 DGGKID
+620 
-626 MTADADAF
+626 
-634 STLTVGKLTGSG
+634 
-646 AGFFVDN
+646 
-653 DGTSSDKI
+653 
-661 DIADSEAGTHS
+661 
-672 ITINNISSLVGKTL
+672 
-686 AAENTVISAKGAAAF
+686 
-701 VGATTYGGGIY
+701 
-712 EYTPNLDKTT
+712 
-722 DAEGFNNWYVQ
+722 
-733 SLNSK
+733 
-738 VVGDALAVAATST
+738 
-751 PVYYAWL
+751 
-758 HGSDNL
+758 
-764 RSRLGELRQNS
+764 
-775 ERGAWAR
+775 
-782 VFGGK
+782 
-787 LRGSGYDNKYHT
+787 
-799 YQVGYD
+799 
-805 QALGNWQLGAAYEYT
+805 
-820 KGDVSGTTSGDSKVG
+820 
-835 AVSLYGT
+835 
-842 MQQADGSAF
+842 
-851 DIVLKHGRIYGDV
+851 
-864 KTWGQYPDSGAYETN
+864 
-879 ATSLSVEYNK
+879 
-889 RFEQQH
+889 
-895 GIFVEPQAQLVYGH
+895 
-909 INGNSYTTAK
+909 
-919 GIDVTTDGI
+919 
-928 DTLVGRLGIS
+928 
-938 AGQQLRHGSVYAR
+938 
-951 LSLLHEF
+951 
-958 CGDGTARL
+958 
-966 TDKNGAALTRGFDY
+966 
-980 GDTWFELALG
+980 
-990 GNVALGKNCE
+990 
-1000 LYGDVERGFGADV
+1000 
-1013 NKKWGANLGVRYSF
+1013 